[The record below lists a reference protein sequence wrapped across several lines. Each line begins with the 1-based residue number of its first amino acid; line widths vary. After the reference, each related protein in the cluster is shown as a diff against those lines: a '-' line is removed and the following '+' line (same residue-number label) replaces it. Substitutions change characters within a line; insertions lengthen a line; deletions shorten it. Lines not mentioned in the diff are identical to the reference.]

1 MAFINDNPQRR
12 VAQAEQELAAVV
24 AAERPA
30 EAGAA
35 IPKDPKETLPP
46 GDVPAIVDGVDW
58 KERYANL
65 QRFIEK
71 NLKVKHQGELDKLI
85 ADQKALKKTLD
96 DMVRAGSP
104 ANMPETVEAV
114 AALKSE
120 NPKAYAAIM
129 KVATDVANE
138 LVTEQMASMR
148 NDVEEIKAARKQN
161 AEEAAFVQLQKR
173 FPDIDILGLEN
184 NDEFM
189 AWITKKSKRFQDALF
204 SNKEDVDAATDVLN
218 LYKFEVLS
226 KKTVPATRQA
236 QPGAEMVAPKS
247 PANIPSGDQGWDFT
261 ESQIDEMDV
270 KNPRW
275 FEQNSEAIEKA
286 MRTGRVLRDMT
297 DPTGSQRRMMQ
308 AGMA

>member
-12 VAQAEQELAAVV
+12 VAQAEQELAEVV

-71 NLKVKHQGELDKLI
+71 NLKVKHQQEIDKLTG
-85 ADQKALKKTLD
+85 DLKTLSKQVQ

-104 ANMPETVEAV
+104 VNMPETAEAV
-114 AALKSE
+114 ESLKSE

-129 KVATDVANE
+129 KVATDIANQ
-138 LVTEQMASMR
+138 LIAEQMDTIRS
-148 NDVEEIKAARKQN
+148 DVEEIKAARKQN

-173 FPDIDILGLEN
+173 FPEIDILSLET
-184 NDEFM
+184 DEVFTN
-189 AWITKKSKRFQDALF
+189 WINSKSKRFRDALY

-226 KKTVPATRQA
+226 KQKAPANKQGN
-236 QPGAEMVAPKS
+236 PGAEMIAPKS

-261 ESQIDEMDV
+261 ESQIEEMDRQS
-270 KNPRW
+270 PRW
-275 FEQNSEAIEKA
+275 FEQNQVAIEKA
-286 MRTGRVLRDMT
+286 MRTGRILKDIS
-297 DPTGSQRRMMQ
+297 DPMNSQRRLLQ